1 MKKNDANAVRG
12 LKEMVEAAFRD
23 LQTGA
28 EQPDLGKRLR
38 GCSTHRRE
46 ARGASEH
53 TGSWD
58 MEPQAR
64 WSLHLPSLT
73 PALGLERGHLLPH
86 TEKCPA
92 QQERQ
97 TRQAET
103 AQRERPWRAS
113 VGSRMAPT
121 SVRPEDPDRRRGW
134 SPRKQRPRCG
144 RRPTPPGGGQE
155 RMWGLA
161 FTGREFWRCSFRQ
174 SRITA
179 LLRYYLLLAV
189 CLGMN
194 LLYFEA
200 IFLSK
205 WKKSLFEKSVS

>member
-1 MKKNDANAVRG
+1 MMQTQSEALKRWWRQLLGTCRLVLNSLIWGRG
-12 LKEMVEAAFRD
+12 SGAAAPTD
-23 LQTGA
+23 
-28 EQPDLGKRLR
+28 GKHVAPVSTR
-38 GCSTHRRE
+38 GH
-46 ARGASEH
+46 G
-53 TGSWD
+53 D
-58 MEPQAR
+58 MEPWVR
-64 WSLHLPSLT
+64 WSLHLPGLT

-86 TEKCPA
+86 TEKCSA

-103 AQRERPWRAS
+103 AQRERPWRAN
-113 VGSRMAPT
+113 VGLRMAPT
-121 SVRPEDPDRRRGW
+121 ALRPEDPDRRRGW

-144 RRPTPPGGGQE
+144 RRPTPRGGGQE

-161 FTGREFWRCSFRQ
+161 FTGQEFRRCSFRR

-179 LLRYYLLLAV
+179 LLLYYLLLAV